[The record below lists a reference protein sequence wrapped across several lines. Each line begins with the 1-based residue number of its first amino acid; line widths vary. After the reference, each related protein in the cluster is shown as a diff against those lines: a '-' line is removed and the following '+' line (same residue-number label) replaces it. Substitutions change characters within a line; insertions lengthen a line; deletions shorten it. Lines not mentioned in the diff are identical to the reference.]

1 MNYRHTAILLAGILT
16 SVRVFDPTLLEN
28 STDFAFHAAQVFDI
42 SFFDVRSPVQT
53 MIVFYAIVMA
63 ELLCAL
69 YLLYLME
76 GESNITSRR
85 LAFTVW
91 GGILVIQI
99 AANAYSWIGALN
111 SNCGVGLFR
120 DDPRLIAV
128 VHVAVA
134 VALAMGAGGRGRR

>member
-91 GGILVIQI
+91 
-99 AANAYSWIGALN
+99 
-111 SNCGVGLFR
+111 
-120 DDPRLIAV
+120 
-128 VHVAVA
+128 
-134 VALAMGAGGRGRR
+134 